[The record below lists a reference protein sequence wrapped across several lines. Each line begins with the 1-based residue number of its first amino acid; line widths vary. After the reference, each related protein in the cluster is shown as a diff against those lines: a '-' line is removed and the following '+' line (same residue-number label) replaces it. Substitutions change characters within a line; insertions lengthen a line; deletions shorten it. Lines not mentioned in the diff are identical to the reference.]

1 MADED
6 DIEIDIVDS
15 DDPEPVPPL
24 STDSKTDLVPGTV
37 EPARSVSDY
46 RIPDWIDQLEDDR
59 QDKENDFK
67 SQQAI
72 ASMLAEEEYY
82 TGVTGQIPSSYAS
95 ARKSRPTGPGPIRS
109 IKYKVHDAK
118 KRKSLDDRPSHS
130 KRAASREEDDRLRH
144 GLELYGYGS
153 WKLIAAVVGSR
164 NALQVKNHARH
175 WKTSHKI
182 PSELASAS
190 EGERLERSRSAATT
204 SADEDE
210 DETER
215 GKKQRQAR
223 SPRIKWMET
232 NVGRSGSCEPIQ
244 RRQSRAQSMT
254 SESGNEDFTGSEFG
268 ATSGYDTDCES
279 RRSASKSPSLFARE
293 QHWRVPK
300 IIPYVPRLPSPKIAP
315 TMASSP
321 YSSSPSHRNAI
332 SSMDEDEDV
341 DIEIESSEGEAKL
354 LGRYG
359 KGRIHYD
366 RSPKSRSISPFS
378 ISSVTSRSRPSSD
391 YDSGS
396 DTNLTERRRHHSGTR
411 YNHSSSPGPS
421 DIATITSSS
430 DFYTSTN
437 FNTSSSSI
445 NSTYTVHSG
454 PKPSLKESSST
465 SIQKSL
471 SHDSHDTSLLDKS
484 QGSSTKERRTVSFG
498 AVHVA
503 ELQPDVNSHDEE
515 ELFSGGRN
523 PRQPISR
530 TAMALST
537 SPKLSSSKLQSTPSP
552 PSPRFSQLHHH
563 HTSQMHG
570 VSTSSSRESSVA
582 RTDDEPD
589 DEEGNDD
596 GEGEEEE
603 EEEAF
608 LGTIRPISNVRSN
621 QHGSMIVGNNPSHRR
636 TSFGQRISPGP
647 LLDQVAGGYTESSS
661 TDNSMHGLEGSTTLY
676 HPSEMAQAT
685 PVRETILDKTIIS
698 EEEKLIHSEFFCN
711 KASKTPERYQRIR
724 NTILSTWE
732 RVRPHYVTKTSV
744 RAGLKDCGDVNAIG
758 RVHSWLESIGAINV
772 GLTANSPGASLAR
785 PRNGGNQR
793 KKAQMRMEASYGS
806 HAHRSVGPLPP
817 HLLAE
822 PSESGGLEYHGAVQG
837 PRRRRVRNERGEW
850 VDEKDVDGRPIN
862 HNIRAKSTE
871 ADDSFLSSHGLTR
884 EELEEE
890 YEQQRLAAMN
900 ARYFAESEALPPAQS
915 WVPKNKR
922 AQHYLRQQHK
932 HHQDHH
938 HHHHAS
944 YDSATD
950 AGGVGSKY
958 DPFRLVPLHRYSAQ
972 YPAPFRVVVSS
983 DTMVVMDFHA
993 HLAHTEIIGLLGG
1006 IYDEVAKELRINSVF
1021 PCKSLS
1027 TGLQCE
1033 MDPTSEMEARDYFE
1047 QRGMVVVGWYHS
1059 HPTFEPNPS
1068 IRDIE
1073 NQVNYQDLFR
1083 RPQDGIEPFVGV
1095 IVSPYDPMSL
1105 AMVSKIQFLSI
1116 SQRVDERMG
1125 CRIPY
1130 ACDREIALTDDLSVK
1145 LFEQLSGLVKDYRN
1159 YEHRVNLSLALRA
1172 GSGSGNMEAITAA
1185 SSSVEAIITTRL
1197 EKLLRSLSANIYV
1210 EEATASTF
1218 LEKVKELVVRGFQLG
1233 PDLMNIP
1240 SIKERNDVGSSE
1252 QLPTSRPPPSPLEQ
1266 LPTSMVSSARQEDEG
1281 EDEDFDVLMESGKVS
1296 PAGGSRQDPQKPYGP
1311 SAASQ
1316 GRQEGKPDEDIDIE
1330 SHSSVDYEMR
1340 SAASSPK
1347 S

>member
-15 DDPEPVPPL
+15 DDPDPTPSL
-24 STDSKTDLVPGTV
+24 STDSKADQLPDKPTINERSPTWPPTAASPKSTPLNHTATQATV
-37 EPARSVSDY
+37 VSGSVSDY

-59 QDKENDFK
+59 QEKENDFK

-82 TGVTGQIPSSYAS
+82 TGITGRIPSSYAS
-95 ARKSRPTGPGPIRS
+95 ARKDRPAGPGPIRS
-109 IKYKVHDAK
+109 MKYKLHDAR
-118 KRKSLDDRPSHS
+118 KRKSLDDRPSQS
-130 KRAASREEDDRLRH
+130 KRAASRDSRPSTTSADLPSHNTRWSKDEDDRLRH
-144 GLELYGYGS
+144 GL
-153 WKLIAAVVGSR
+153 
-164 NALQVKNHARH
+164 
-175 WKTSHKI
+175 I
-182 PSELASAS
+182 PGELASAS

-210 DETER
+210 DDTER
-215 GKKQRQAR
+215 GKKQRHAR
-223 SPRIKWMET
+223 SPRIKWIET
-232 NVGRSGSCEPIQ
+232 NVGRSGSCESVQ

-268 ATSGYDTDCES
+268 AT
-279 RRSASKSPSLFARE
+279 
-293 QHWRVPK
+293 
-300 IIPYVPRLPSPKIAP
+300 IAP

-341 DIEIESSEGEAKL
+341 DIEIESSEGEVKL
-354 LGRYG
+354 LGRFG
-359 KGRIHYD
+359 KRRDHFNH
-366 RSPKSRSISPFS
+366 RPSKSRSISPFS

-396 DTNLTERRRHHSGTR
+396 DTNSTERRRHHHNETR
-411 YNHSSSPGPS
+411 YAQSSSPGPS
-421 DIATITSSS
+421 DIATNTTSSS

-445 NSTYTVHSG
+445 NSTYTAHSG
-454 PKPSLKESSST
+454 PKPSLKDSSS
-465 SIQKSL
+465 SIQRSL
-471 SHDSHDTSLLDKS
+471 SHDSHDASLLDKS

-515 ELFSGGRN
+515 ELFSEGHG
-523 PRQPISR
+523 PRQPLSKS
-530 TAMALST
+530 AVALSA
-537 SPKLSSSKLQSTPSP
+537 SPKFLSPRFPSAP
-552 PSPRFSQLHHH
+552 LSPSPRLPHLHYHYH
-563 HTSQMHG
+563 PSPVHG
-570 VSTSSSRESSVA
+570 MSTNSSRESSVA

-589 DEEGNDD
+589 NEGDGDDDDEED
-596 GEGEEEE
+596 EAGEEEE

-608 LGTIRPISNVRSN
+608 LGTIRPLSSIRSI
-621 QHGSMIVGNNPSHRR
+621 QQGSTIVSDKSSQRR
-636 TSFGQRISPGP
+636 TSSGSHVSSGLQIGQ
-647 LLDQVAGGYTESSS
+647 VTGGLTESSS
-661 TDNSMHGLEGSTTLY
+661 MDNSTQALHSSASLY
-676 HPSEMAQAT
+676 HPSAFANPSDMTQVAPAQ
-685 PVRETILDKTIIS
+685 ETLINKAIIT
-698 EEEKLIHSEFFCN
+698 EEEKMIHSEFFCN

-724 NTILSTWE
+724 NTIINTWE

-793 KKAQMRMEASYGS
+793 KKAQMRTETSYGNP
-806 HAHRSVGPLPP
+806 AHRSRG
-817 HLLAE
+817 LLHPVSPAE
-822 PSESGGLEYHGAVQG
+822 HSEAEGLDHQG
-837 PRRRRVRNERGEW
+837 VLQGHRRRRIRNERGEW
-850 VDEKDVDGRPIN
+850 VDEKDFDGRTN
-862 HNIRAKSTE
+862 DHSIRAKWTDTDE
-871 ADDSFLSSHGLTR
+871 SFLTSHGLTR

-938 HHHHAS
+938 HDHHSSHDGAMDTS
-944 YDSATD
+944 GA
-950 AGGVGSKY
+950 GSKY
-958 DPFRLVPLHRYSAQ
+958 DPFRLVPLHRYGPQ

-1006 IYDEVAKELRINSVF
+1006 VYDEVAMELRIDSVF

-1116 SQRVDERMG
+1116 SQQVDERMG

-1130 ACDREIALTDDLSVK
+1130 ACDREIAPSDDLSVK

-1172 GSGSGNMEAITAA
+1172 SGGGSGNTAEATTSI

-1210 EEATASTF
+1210 DEATASTF
-1218 LEKVKELVVRGFQLG
+1218 LDKVKELVVRGFQLG
-1233 PDLMNIP
+1233 PDLMSIP
-1240 SIKERNDVGSSE
+1240 SIKDHNDMGPSE
-1252 QLPTSRPPPSPLEQ
+1252 QVPVSRPSPQPLEQ
-1266 LPTSMVSSARQEDEG
+1266 LPPSMVSNTLQQPDVTNRKD
-1281 EDEDFDVLMESGKVS
+1281 DEDDDEEEEDVDVLMESGKVS
-1296 PAGGSRQDPQKPYGP
+1296 PVAGPRQDPHRP
-1311 SAASQ
+1311 SAPPPASQ
-1316 GRQEGKPDEDIDIE
+1316 NRPEPDEDVDIE
-1330 SHSSVDYEMR
+1330 GHSPVDLDYDMR

-1347 S
+1347 N